1 MYAIFFFGYFQ
12 LSDDI
17 YGSDWLSFALPHEKS
32 SSNYLGK
39 KKEYD
44 GCKMFKNVH
53 EAKPLNFESCIADN
67 FITNETES
75 CKKYIFDN
83 TYFDETLTTKFD
95 LVCDNE
101 HYRSLLGTIM
111 ILGLLVGSITGGR
124 LGDQFG
130 RKKAIFGSIALTIP
144 TLIGSGY
151 VHSYNGKYLPT

>member
-1 MYAIFFFGYFQ
+1 M
-12 LSDDI
+12 
-17 YGSDWLSFALPHEKS
+17 
-32 SSNYLGK
+32 
-39 KKEYD
+39 
-44 GCKMFKNVH
+44 
-53 EAKPLNFESCIADN
+53 NFEVCNEEN
-67 FITNETES
+67 FSTNKTES
-75 CKKYIFDN
+75 CQEYIYDN
-83 TYFDETLTTKFD
+83 TYFDETVATKFD